1 MRVSLL
7 PVLRPTFDVAAAQDF
22 LERALVALHGAG
34 HTVVGPTTPALG
46 DDEVL
51 AAAEAIAAGT
61 EPIDA
66 VIVLQG
72 TFTTAVGASVVA
84 GRGVPVVLWSF
95 PEPEGGHR
103 LRLNSLC
110 GSTLASYALHHA
122 GAPMAW
128 VHGDPAD
135 PATRHRLDE
144 ALTHATTGTDPVR
157 SPSSE
162 LSDAAISAGR
172 RVAAELDGV
181 RIGRIGDPPD
191 GFDPCVY
198 DPDQL
203 REHTGVVV
211 DELGLDALIGRAEGV
226 PVTMTRKLV
235 DDVAERTTGLDQ
247 LDPAGVD
254 HSVRL
259 FAGMRELVDEHGW
272 SALCTRCWP
281 ECMAEY
287 GGAVCWPSAEM
298 TDAGIPAG
306 CEADVLGTVTGL
318 ALQQLTDSPAFLAD
332 LVAVDL
338 GADTG
343 TLWHCGVAPASLA
356 HPDVK
361 VKLAG
366 HPNRGT
372 PLVHVF
378 PLRPGRVTLARLTR
392 RPGGALALVIGS
404 GEVLDIDPDLHG
416 TSAVVR
422 FDRPVDE
429 VLDRVL
435 GDGLDH
441 HVSLVYGDVAE
452 ALEAL
457 AAEWGIGVIDLWR
470 VGAAA

>member
-7 PVLRPTFDVAAAQDF
+7 PVLRPTFDVAAAQEF
-22 LERALVALHGAG
+22 LEGAVSALHEAG
-34 HTVVGPTTPALG
+34 HTLVGSTAPALG
-46 DDEVL
+46 DDEVV
-51 AAAEAIAAGT
+51 AAAEAIAASD
-61 EPIDA
+61 EPADA
-66 VIVLQG
+66 IVVLQG
-72 TFTTAVGASVVA
+72 TFTTAVGASIVA
-84 GRGVPVVLWSF
+84 RRGLPVVLWSF
-95 PEPEGGHR
+95 PEPDGGHR

-110 GSTLASYALHHA
+110 GLTLASYALHHA

-135 PATRHRLDE
+135 PATRLRLGD
-144 ALTHATTGTDPVR
+144 ALSGAAAGDDPVR
-157 SPSSE
+157 VPHE
-162 LSDAAISAGR
+162 RLPAEAVSAGR
-172 RVAAELDGV
+172 RVAEELAEV
-181 RIGRIGDPPD
+181 RIGRIGEPPD

-203 REHTGVVV
+203 REHTGVIV
-211 DELGLDALIGRAEGV
+211 DELPLDTLIGRAGEV
-226 PVTMTRKLV
+226 PVTMTRKIT
-235 DDVAERTTGLDQ
+235 AEAAEHTTGLDQ
-247 LDPAGVD
+247 LDPEGVD

-259 FAGMRELVDEHGW
+259 LAGMRELVDEHGW

-281 ECMAEY
+281 ECMADY
-287 GGAVCWPSAEM
+287 GGAVCWPSAEI

-332 LVAVDL
+332 LVAVDID
-338 GADTG
+338 ADTG

-356 HPDVK
+356 HPDVQ
-361 VKLAG
+361 VRLAG

-422 FDRPVDE
+422 FDRPVAE